1 MIPGVE
7 AFLEQYHMIE
17 QSDVVVAG
25 VSGGADSVCLL
36 LHLLEL
42 KEKLSFTLAAVHVQH
57 GIRGEE
63 SLQDAAFVEE
73 LCRRYQVQLFRYDY
87 DVPEYAKQHGYSE
100 EEAGRNLRYKSFHKA
115 LEELGAPEGKI
126 AVAHNRNDLAE
137 TMLWNMIR
145 GSGMRGMAG
154 IPPVRD
160 GVIRPLL
167 HTARVEIENYLK
179 EKGESYCTDATNASL
194 DYTRNRIRNQVLPV
208 LEELNAGVYAHM
220 EQLGDDIRKTQEYLS
235 AVIEEKRAQYVE
247 RDFRKT
253 QAFLISEELLK
264 EPEILYTSIIK
275 ECICETAA
283 SSKDI
288 TRTHVELVQ
297 KLFSMQT
304 GRSVNLPYQVV
315 AERTY
320 GGVRLQKCEKQPEHK
335 ITEPVGMLSSQSSS
349 QPVGRQS
356 GQPAGCCGISIE
368 EHPDFACRIYK
379 REELPE
385 GISKK
390 KYTKWLD
397 YDKIKNSLLI
407 RNRQPGDYF
416 VLDETGRTQKLKQY
430 FVNEKILK
438 EQRDTIP
445 LVADGAHILWIVGY
459 RISAYYKVSSTTKT
473 ILEIQYYGGRED
485 NE

>member
-7 AFLEQYHMIE
+7 SFLEQYHMIE

-57 GIRGEE
+57 GIRGKE

-100 EEAGRNLRYKSFHKA
+100 EEAGRNLRYESFHKA

-160 GVIRPLL
+160 GIIRPLL

-220 EQLGDDIRKTQEYLS
+220 ERLGDDIRKTRN
-235 AVIEEKRAQYVE
+235 IC
-247 RDFRKT
+247 
-253 QAFLISEELLK
+253 LL
-264 EPEILYTSIIK
+264 
-275 ECICETAA
+275 
-283 SSKDI
+283 
-288 TRTHVELVQ
+288 
-297 KLFSMQT
+297 
-304 GRSVNLPYQVV
+304 
-315 AERTY
+315 
-320 GGVRLQKCEKQPEHK
+320 
-335 ITEPVGMLSSQSSS
+335 
-349 QPVGRQS
+349 
-356 GQPAGCCGISIE
+356 
-368 EHPDFACRIYK
+368 
-379 REELPE
+379 
-385 GISKK
+385 
-390 KYTKWLD
+390 
-397 YDKIKNSLLI
+397 
-407 RNRQPGDYF
+407 
-416 VLDETGRTQKLKQY
+416 
-430 FVNEKILK
+430 
-438 EQRDTIP
+438 
-445 LVADGAHILWIVGY
+445 
-459 RISAYYKVSSTTKT
+459 
-473 ILEIQYYGGRED
+473 
-485 NE
+485 

>member
-63 SLQDAAFVEE
+63 SLQDAAFVEK

-100 EEAGRNLRYKSFHKA
+100 EEAGRNLRYESFHKA

-154 IPPVRD
+154 IPPVRE
-160 GVIRPLL
+160 GIIRPLL

-220 EQLGDDIRKTQEYLS
+220 GQLGDDIRKTQEYLS
-235 AVIEEKRAQYVE
+235 AVIEEKMAQYVE
-247 RDFRKT
+247 RDSRKT
-253 QAFLISEELLK
+253 QAFLIAEELLK

-283 SSKDI
+283 SS
-288 TRTHVELVQ
+288 
-297 KLFSMQT
+297 
-304 GRSVNLPYQVV
+304 
-315 AERTY
+315 
-320 GGVRLQKCEKQPEHK
+320 
-335 ITEPVGMLSSQSSS
+335 TETFFHADGK
-349 QPVGRQS
+349 
-356 GQPAGCCGISIE
+356 
-368 EHPDFACRIYK
+368 K
-379 REELPE
+379 REPALS
-385 GISKK
+385 G
-390 KYTKWLD
+390 
-397 YDKIKNSLLI
+397 
-407 RNRQPGDYF
+407 
-416 VLDETGRTQKLKQY
+416 
-430 FVNEKILK
+430 
-438 EQRDTIP
+438 
-445 LVADGAHILWIVGY
+445 
-459 RISAYYKVSSTTKT
+459 
-473 ILEIQYYGGRED
+473 GGRAD
-485 NE
+485 LWRCASAKV

>member
-100 EEAGRNLRYKSFHKA
+100 EEAGRNLRYESFHKA

-154 IPPVRD
+154 IPPVRE
-160 GVIRPLL
+160 GIIRPLL

-208 LEELNAGVYAHM
+208 LEELNAGVYTHM

-335 ITEPVGMLSSQSSS
+335 IIEPVGMLSSQSSS
-349 QPVGRQS
+349 QPVGQQS
-356 GQPAGCCGISIE
+356 GQPAGCCGILIE
-368 EHPDFACRIYK
+368 EHPGFTCRIYK

-397 YDKIKNSLLI
+397 YDKIEKNPYI
-407 RNRQPGDYF
+407 RTRRTGDYM
-416 VLDETGRTQKLKQY
+416 VINAQGNTKKL
-430 FVNEKILK
+430 NRCMIDEKIPS
-438 EQRDTIP
+438 EYRDSIP
-445 LVADGAHILWIVGY
+445 LIACGKEILWMVGS
-459 RISAYYKVSSTTKT
+459 RMNERYKINPQTRKV
-473 ILEIQYYGGRED
+473 LVLNYQGG
-485 NE
+485 NENE